1 LRSWEELSLFN
12 IDSKNKIIEEIK
24 SLI

>member
-24 SLI
+24 RLI